1 MFPTSRNHQ
10 RTVNA
15 ARAYQHESPPT
26 QQGSDS
32 CYGVKSV
39 SSWGEQSEVNDMPG
53 PSETYACGQSEIRDE
68 QEETKDKDDDDEEGE
83 GEGESTPEG
92 DDSLSSSGI
101 GLNLEGDRSVQ
112 MDRVSSSHQPIS
124 PSRPIHTKPE
134 QRIVPPSPEDTV
146 HPLDHS
152 HLHQHSEGSPTSR
165 REHHH
170 PLTLEHITRSF
181 NVDSPF
187 LPTTSEPSSPAS
199 FTSMPSYVASLSSLS
214 RTSSISP
221 VGINE
226 YNSHHPHITDEL
238 VLPTLA
244 LPSESLSLHMS
255 LNKWTGEEGG
265 VGVILLGEKEDVQKC
280 LRRLRDE
287 EALVE
292 IQQGVGVVR
301 DGKIAMRIMT
311 GYTSAEQAR
320 NRVLHTYSTLNALLH
335 PQLRED
341 TSARAEL
348 RRLVEGYV
356 GRSDWIHAVFNLNE
370 HEVDPPSLEEIIPVL
385 HSRPNSS
392 PDIINNDSITST
404 AKTPSLRSIEIE
416 PTPRPSDEASASGY
430 FAPRSYTPSP
440 ASSPGL
446 SRQYD
451 IGMQA
456 VSQFISILQDPTG
469 CMDKSIDTFLS
480 WRSTLTHRTTDHLTS
495 PVPSL
500 YGDMTGQGQGERTMA
515 SSLTSTSSGVGA
527 MPTVARAQGGGEWE
541 ATLSRRVAQRRE
553 SDSSRYIRDKSISM
567 GTGNLR
573 GKARRKRSLEKIPKV
588 NEKEKDCLPP
598 LFPRKPKS
606 TSKGVSDKGL
616 GVNEMVEKT
625 FILRSVKKWSRG
637 WRGLLVV
644 GIVVAVGWG
653 CWISKKGPV

>member
-15 ARAYQHESPPT
+15 AKAYQHESPPT
-26 QQGSDS
+26 QEGSDS

-53 PSETYACGQSEIRDE
+53 PSDTYAYGRSEIRDE
-68 QEETKDKDDDDEEGE
+68 QEETKDKNDDDEDGE

-92 DDSLSSSGI
+92 DVSLSSSGI
-101 GLNLEGDRSVQ
+101 GLNLEGDQSTQ
-112 MDRVSSSHQPIS
+112 MGQTSPSHQAIS
-124 PSRPIHTKPE
+124 PSRPVHTNPE

-152 HLHQHSEGSPTSR
+152 HLSHSEGSPISK

-221 VGINE
+221 MGINE
-226 YNSHHPHITDEL
+226 YSSQHPHITDEL

-265 VGVILLGEKEDVQKC
+265 LGVILLGEREDVQRC

-311 GYTSAEQAR
+311 GYISAEQAR
-320 NRVLHTYSTLNALLH
+320 DRVLHAYSTLNALLH

-348 RRLVEGYV
+348 RRLVEGYI
-356 GRSDWIHAVFNLNE
+356 GRSDWIHAVINLNE
-370 HEVDPPSLEEIIPVL
+370 HEVNPPSLEGIIPVL
-385 HSRPNSS
+385 HSNTNTP
-392 PDIINNDSITST
+392 PDIANNDSITST

-446 SRQYD
+446 SGEFGID
-451 IGMQA
+451 MQA
-456 VSQFISILQDPTG
+456 VSQIISILHDPTG
-469 CMDKSIDTFLS
+469 CMDRSIDTFLS

-553 SDSSRYIRDKSISM
+553 SDSSRCIRDKSIGM
-567 GTGNLR
+567 GTSNLR
-573 GKARRKRSLEKIPKV
+573 GKGRRKRSLEKIPKV
-588 NEKEKDCLPP
+588 VEKEKDCLPP
-598 LFPRKPKS
+598 LFPRKS
-606 TSKGVSDKGL
+606 TSKSKGVSDKGL
-616 GVNEMVEKT
+616 GVNDMVEKT
-625 FILRSVKKWSRG
+625 FFLRSVKKWTRG

-644 GIVVAVGWG
+644 GLVVAVGYG
-653 CWISKKGPV
+653 CWISKKGSI